1 MVQMPSTGGCK
12 KSFHPQKAPRST
24 FDKYSIKA
32 GKSNQQF
39 SVFCR
44 TPTNAQ
50 KRLSVP
56 SFAKIGTRVALRL
69 TFAAWC
75 VIEGIVVKLRS
86 LLYSAISVE

>member
-12 KSFHPQKAPRST
+12 KSFHPQKAPRSA

-56 SFAKIGTRVALRL
+56 RFAKIGTRVALRL
-69 TFAAWC
+69 AFAAGG